1 MKWESD
7 MCEVNGSKGSK
18 KVDTR
23 EVVFMWWEIEPLWE
37 YHNGGGYI
45 LNP

>member
-7 MCEVNGSKGSK
+7 MCEVNGSKESK

-23 EVVFMWWEIEPLWE
+23 EVVFWWWEIDPIWE
-37 YHNGGGYI
+37 YHNGRDYI
-45 LNP
+45 LNL